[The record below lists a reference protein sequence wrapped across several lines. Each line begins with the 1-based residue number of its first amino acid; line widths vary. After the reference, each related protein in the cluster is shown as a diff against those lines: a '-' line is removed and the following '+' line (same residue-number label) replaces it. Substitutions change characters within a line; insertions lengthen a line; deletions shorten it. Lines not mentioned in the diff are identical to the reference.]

1 MTNSTHELAGK
12 SALVI
17 GGTTGIG
24 AATVLALTAR
34 GCQVTF
40 AGIERDAGR
49 ALEAGINAG
58 TGGRALFVEIDVRH
72 EAQVADLTQRAIG
85 RFGQIHFAVNNA
97 GVEGPF
103 GPIQEALEADFDRII
118 GVNLKG
124 LWLGMKYQIRHMLE
138 AGGGVIVN
146 TSSSAGL
153 VSIPQVGIYSA
164 SKHAIIGLSKAA
176 ALEQARAGIRIN
188 VVAPGPVRTGLL
200 ARMVG
205 GHISLDDI
213 AERVPLGRISE
224 PAEIAAAILWLCSDA
239 ASFVTGHTLSV
250 DGGISIV

>member
-1 MTNSTHELAGK
+1 M
-12 SALVI
+12 VV

-24 AATVLALTAR
+24 AATVRAFAAK

-40 AGIERDAGR
+40 AGIERDAGA
-49 ALEAGINAG
+49 ALEASINEAAPD
-58 TGGRALFVEIDVRH
+58 RVMFVEADVRS
-72 EAQVADLTQRAIG
+72 ESRVADLTQRAVD
-85 RFGQIHFAVNNA
+85 RFGRIHFAVNNA

-103 GPIQEALEADFDRII
+103 GPVQDATEADFDRII

-124 LWLGMKYQIRHMLE
+124 MWLGMKYQIRHMLGV
-138 AGGGVIVN
+138 GGGVIVN

-153 VSIPQVGIYSA
+153 MSIPHVGIYSA

-200 ARMVG
+200 SRMVE

-224 PAEIAAAILWLCSDA
+224 AHEIADAILWLCSDA
-239 ASFVTGHTLSV
+239 ASFVTGHTLAV
-250 DGGISIV
+250 DGGVTIV

>member
-1 MTNSTHELAGK
+1 MSLHEFAGK

-24 AATVLALTAR
+24 AATVRAFAAR
-34 GCQVTF
+34 GCRITF
-40 AGIERDAGR
+40 AGIERDAGA
-49 ALEAGINAG
+49 ALEVSINAAEAG
-58 TGGRALFVEIDVRH
+58 QTLFVEADVRS
-72 EAQVADLTQRAIG
+72 EQQVADLTQCAIG
-85 RFGQIHFAVNNA
+85 RFGRIHFAVNNA

-103 GPIQEALEADFDRII
+103 GPIQDATEADFDRII

-124 LWLGMKYQIRHMLE
+124 MWLGMKYQIRHMLE
-138 AGGGVIVN
+138 AGSGVIVN

-200 ARMVG
+200 SRMVG

-213 AERVPLGRISE
+213 AERVPVGRISE
-224 PAEIAAAILWLCSDA
+224 PHEIADAILWLCSDA

-250 DGGISIV
+250 DGGVTIV